1 MTNEG
6 GNEEEE
12 ISKEKV
18 VDWLI
23 LFRGISTTV
32 GYLMQKSKNF
42 VHSFFAIYVIL
53 L

>member
-23 LFRGISTTV
+23 LFRGISTSM
-32 GYLMQKSKNF
+32 GCLMPKSKIF
-42 VHSFFAIYVIL
+42 LTPFYGFD
-53 L
+53 